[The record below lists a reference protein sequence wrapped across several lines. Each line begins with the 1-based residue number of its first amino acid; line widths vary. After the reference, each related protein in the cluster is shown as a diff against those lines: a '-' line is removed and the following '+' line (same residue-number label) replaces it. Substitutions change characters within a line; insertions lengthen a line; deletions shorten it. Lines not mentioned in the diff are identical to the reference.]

1 MLQAGF
7 ARAGAPESAANP
19 SAPAATASAP
29 VRVDRIEVRGNRWL
43 QAGVLQGAAAP
54 YLHRDLTDADIE
66 ALRAALSS
74 QFTDRGYINSGV
86 ILDPEAPYHD
96 GLLCFLVFEGRIT
109 EVHVSGLKGL
119 RPAYVVDR
127 VRGPGDEILNADTL
141 RERFQWLSEDP
152 LFAKVSSRMDP
163 GAAPGD
169 TVLDVE
175 VQRARPYSL
184 SLVLNNYRPPEIGEK
199 AYDVSGEVHDLTGFG
214 DVFAADVSGP
224 VGFSGGVG
232 YALSGQVPVN
242 SGGSLVSLS
251 AARINTVVTE
261 ELLSL
266 LDVRSTI
273 DREELKVTQPLWRS
287 LNAQFN
293 LSASIADEKE
303 STVGNFLFSLIPGSG
318 QGVTRSVT
326 ARLMPDFSYHSEQQF
341 FGVKLTLLHANL
353 LGSPAA
359 LDFDPNT
366 DSEVLPEKKYFVW
379 SGQLHHLLEFRN
391 APFEL
396 ESRATV
402 QRTNSRIADLH
413 LMEIGGINSVR
424 GYRENDYLASN
435 VTNVNADLRWL
446 ALRAGTPQ
454 RPDLA
459 LGTFVDWASGHDA
472 DETGA
477 TAATYSSCGLTLRLK
492 LPHFQA
498 DLAYGRPL
506 THPSFVTE
514 ERGSWQDHGIHVQ
527 IMTML

>member
-1 MLQAGF
+1 MLQVGV
-7 ARAGAPESAANP
+7 ARAGAPEGAASP
-19 SAPAATASAP
+19 SAPTAAARAP
-29 VRVDRIEVRGNRWL
+29 VRVDRIEVRGNRLL

-66 ALRAALSS
+66 ALRVALSS

-96 GLLCFLVFEGRIT
+96 GLLSFLVFEGRIT
-109 EVHVSGLKGL
+109 EVHVSGLQGL

-184 SLVLNNYRPPEIGEK
+184 SLALNNYRPPTLGEK
-199 AYDVSGEVHDLTGFG
+199 AYDLSGEVHDLTGFG

-224 VGFSGGVG
+224 VEFSGGVG

-242 SGGSLVSLS
+242 SSGTLVSLS

-261 ELLSL
+261 EPLAALAI
-266 LDVRSTI
+266 RSTI

-287 LNAQFN
+287 LNAEFN

-303 STVGNFLFSLIPGSG
+303 STAGNFLFALITGSDG
-318 QGVTRSVT
+318 GVTRSLT
-326 ARLMPDFSYHSEQQF
+326 ARLMPEFSYHSERQF
-341 FGVKLTLLHANL
+341 FGAKLTLLHANL
-353 LGSPAA
+353 LDQPPDSDPSA
-359 LDFDPNT
+359 LPQKT
-366 DSEVLPEKKYFVW
+366 YLVW
-379 SGQLHHLLEFRN
+379 SGQLHHLLELSP

-402 QRTNSRIADLH
+402 QHTGARIADLH
-413 LMEIGGINSVR
+413 LLEIGGINSVR
-424 GYRENDYLASN
+424 GYRENDYLAAN
-435 VTNVNADLRWL
+435 LTNVNVDLRWL
-446 ALRAGTPQ
+446 ALRAATT
-454 RPDLA
+454 RRADLA
-459 LGTFVDWASGHDA
+459 LGTFVDWANGDDV
-472 DETGA
+472 DEPG
-477 TAATYSSCGLTLRLK
+477 ATYSSCGLTFRLK

-498 DLAYGRPL
+498 DLVYGLPL
-506 THPSFVTE
+506 THPAFVTG